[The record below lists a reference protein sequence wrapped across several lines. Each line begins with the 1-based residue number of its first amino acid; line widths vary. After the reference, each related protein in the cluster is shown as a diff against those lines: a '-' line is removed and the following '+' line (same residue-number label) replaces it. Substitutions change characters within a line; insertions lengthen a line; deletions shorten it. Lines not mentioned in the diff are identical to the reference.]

1 MSTQITLPIDGAYQ
15 PTIDNFVVGENAELV
30 AALQAPRNG
39 FRGIWLSGAPSSGR
53 SHVLQAYGEYA
64 AQQGRAACYMS
75 CASLDA
81 KMLPALWTELE
92 QQALGVIQGEDPLV
106 LIDDVAGL
114 CGHGP
119 CEEGLMLIYQQ
130 LLAAGGEILVSH
142 DTSAL
147 AIKFALPDLNS
158 RMRGFEHFAMIPLS
172 DRDKAQVLTDRAH
185 AKGYELTDAV
195 LEYWLR
201 RGPRDLTTLV
211 ADLQRLDQ
219 ATLQHQR
226 LLTVPLLKEVLGY

>member
-15 PTIDNFVVGENAELV
+15 PTLDNFVIGENAELM

-53 SHVLQAYGEYA
+53 SHLLQAYGEHA
-64 AQQGRAACYMS
+64 AQQGRAACYVP
-75 CASLDA
+75 CASLNTTA
-81 KMLPALWTELE
+81 LPALWTERE
-92 QQALGVIQGEDPLV
+92 QRALAVTQGQDPLV

-114 CGHGP
+114 RGHKH

-130 LLAAGGEILVSH
+130 LLAAGGEMLVSH
-142 DTSAL
+142 ATSAL
-147 AIKFALPDLNS
+147 AVEFALPDLNS

-172 DRDKAQVLTDRAH
+172 DGDKARVLTDRAH
-185 AKGYELTDAV
+185 AKGYDLTDAV

-219 ATLQHQR
+219 ATLQRQR